1 MARQSVIMLLTLISL
16 VMLEVGAGAG
26 DDKSEVV
33 NNNNNK
39 NNNNKVVG
47 VSALLGATVK
57 LPCDTTPPRPEN
69 PLLLTVW
76 FKDLLQDPIYR
87 YKLL

>member
-1 MARQSVIMLLTLISL
+1 MARPMVIMLLTLISLTL

-33 NNNNNK
+33 
-39 NNNNKVVG
+39 G
-47 VSALLGATVK
+47 LSALLGATVK

-87 YKLL
+87 YKL

>member
-1 MARQSVIMLLTLISL
+1 MLLYLISVSL
-16 VMLEVGAGAG
+16 VMLEVGAGEDNSDVLG
-26 DDKSEVV
+26 L
-33 NNNNNK
+33 
-39 NNNNKVVG
+39 
-47 VSALLGATVK
+47 SALLGGTVK

-87 YKLL
+87 

>member
-1 MARQSVIMLLTLISL
+1 
-16 VMLEVGAGAG
+16 MLEVGAGAG
-26 DDKSEVV
+26 DDKSD
-33 NNNNNK
+33 NNNNK

-47 VSALLGATVK
+47 LSALLGATVK

>member
-1 MARQSVIMLLTLISL
+1 MI
-16 VMLEVGAGAG
+16 EVGAGA
-26 DDKSEVV
+26 DDTKSDVAR
-33 NNNNNK
+33 
-39 NNNNKVVG
+39 
-47 VSALLGATVK
+47 VSGLLGATVK

-87 YKLL
+87 